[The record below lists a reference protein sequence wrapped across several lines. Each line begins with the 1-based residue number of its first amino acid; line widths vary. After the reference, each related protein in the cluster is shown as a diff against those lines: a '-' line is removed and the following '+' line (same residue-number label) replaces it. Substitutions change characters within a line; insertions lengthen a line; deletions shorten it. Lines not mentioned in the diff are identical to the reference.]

1 MLLPR
6 CIIFS
11 NNSSLWCL
19 TCYGLPMCLPNMVI
33 TCRRI
38 DWIKRV
44 CSEPPCCPGVFSD
57 LSSVHDVTHMRK
69 SAPGQSVFKSTCR
82 LKGGRQRK
90 VWPIAWASDIAILT
104 YPAGKWS
111 FVGNLSY
118 RRTVSTPGNEF
129 FFWQGGGGAEGEGKG
144 ELVEMNFALKHT
156 SYSLLVWEAVKLT
169 AFAPSWEGQG
179 TNQLVN
185 GTLLKDPAQ
194 WLERPTSI

>member
-19 TCYGLPMCLPNMVI
+19 TCYGLSLCLPYIVI
-33 TCRRI
+33 TCECI
-38 DWIKRV
+38 NSIKRV

-118 RRTVSTPGNEF
+118 RRSVSTLGNEF
-129 FFWQGGGGAEGEGKG
+129 FFLAGWGGGGGGEG
-144 ELVEMNFALKHT
+144 ELVEMNFGLKHT
-156 SYSLLVWEAVKLT
+156 SYSLPVWEAVKLT
-169 AFAPSWEGQG
+169 AFAPSWKGQG

-194 WLERPTSI
+194 WLEHPTSI